1 MSLTVN
7 LWSRKNGELERF
19 LESYYDGD
27 TLIVDIEEI
36 EQLDEI
42 GGGEWSCVYNRP
54 LEAVDMISA
63 VMDNNDKYQI
73 SICVQIDE
81 GQMHI
86 VTQENYNEVI
96 KDIFLLFHNESVIA
110 YN

>member
-19 LESYYDGD
+19 LECYYKEAQP
-27 TLIVDIEEI
+27 EEI
-36 EQLDEI
+36 LEI
-42 GGGEWSCVYNRP
+42 ERTEETEGGEWFYVYNRP

-63 VMDNNDKYQI
+63 VMDNNDRYQI
-73 SICVQIDE
+73 LVCLQIDE
-81 GQMHI
+81 GQMYI
-86 VTQENYNEVI
+86 VTPENYNEVI
-96 KDIFLLFHNESVIA
+96 RDIFLMFHNESVIS

>member
-7 LWSRKNGELERF
+7 LWSRKNGELEQF
-19 LESYYDGD
+19 LESYYGDIHIDG
-27 TLIVDIEEI
+27 IEEV
-36 EQLDEI
+36 EQVDEI
-42 GGGEWSCVYNRP
+42 DGGEWSCVYDKP

-63 VMDNNDKYQI
+63 VMDNNDRYQI
-73 SICVQIDE
+73 LLCVQIDE

-96 KDIFLLFHNESVIA
+96 RDIFLLFYNESVIA

>member
-19 LESYYDGD
+19 LESYYDGE
-27 TLIVDIEEI
+27 TGYEYIEEI
-36 EQLDEI
+36 EQTEHI
-42 GGGEWSCVYNRP
+42 EGGEWSCVYKRP

-63 VMDNNDKYQI
+63 VMDNNDRYQI
-73 SICVQIDE
+73 LICVQIDE

-86 VTQENYNEVI
+86 VTPENYNEVI
-96 KDIFLLFHNESVIA
+96 RDLFLLFYNESVIS